1 MRKDLSLV
9 TETPEAA
16 KEQTLRSEG
25 HHFYWRPME
34 LISLGYEAKV
44 RIRET
49 GPAVV
54 HPLQAGGAS
63 PGSAALQLCSSAAPH
78 PDLLE
83 RSCQQLGLLMASQES
98 YH

>member
-25 HHFYWRPME
+25 HHFYQRLME

-44 RIRET
+44 RIREA
-49 GPAVV
+49 GPAVA

-63 PGSAALQLCSSAAPH
+63 LGSVLWF
-78 PDLLE
+78 
-83 RSCQQLGLLMASQES
+83 
-98 YH
+98 